1 MTSYH
6 FTDNLSLEV
15 KAGIP
20 PKVDI
25 QGKGK
30 IYAPLTGI
38 ATPEGLGVVV
48 GDLPLKKDIFI
59 TDLEAH
65 KRHLPHVLGHLH
77 SNSNTA
83 LEKPV

>member
-1 MTSYH
+1 MGKEGIVSYKGDDGAQYLRASTAGTAEINGLSSWENQGTGLEADDVLTLGIMTSYH

-30 IYAPLTGI
+30 
-38 ATPEGLGVVV
+38 
-48 GDLPLKKDIFI
+48 FM
-59 TDLEAH
+59 
-65 KRHLPHVLGHLH
+65 HL
-77 SNSNTA
+77 
-83 LEKPV
+83 